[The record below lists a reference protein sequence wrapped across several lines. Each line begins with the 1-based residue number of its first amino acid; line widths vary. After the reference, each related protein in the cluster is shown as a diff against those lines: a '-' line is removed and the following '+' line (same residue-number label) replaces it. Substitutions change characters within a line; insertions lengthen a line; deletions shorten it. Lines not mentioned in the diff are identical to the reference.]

1 MSYPAFFNQVRK
13 ITVHD
18 PLAQLLG
25 ANSDGNIEY
34 SYTDAVKLAGHSC
47 PTVAGAYLMTL
58 KALDVLYKDQT
69 PQRGAIKVHFRDGLD
84 EGVAGVIA
92 SVVGLLTGC
101 AAEGGFKGLGGNY
114 VRRDLLS
121 FDTPLDDQIRFERV
135 DTGASVSVSYHPEI
149 VPLAPNVMGLLR
161 KILAGQAQAGETEEF
176 ANGWQERVRKI
187 LEQIDNPALVVCA

>member
-1 MSYPAFFNQVRK
+1 MSYPVFFNQVRK

-47 PTVAGAYLMTL
+47 PTVVGAYLMTL
-58 KALDVLYKDQT
+58 KALESLYKGQT
-69 PQRGAIKVHFRDGLD
+69 PQRGGVKVKFRDGLD

-92 SVVGLLTGC
+92 NIVSLLTGC

-114 VRRDLLS
+114 VRRDLLM
-121 FDTPLDDQIRFERV
+121 FNAPLNDQVLFQRM
-135 DTGASVSVSYHPEI
+135 DTGATVSVSYHPEI
-149 VPLAPNVMGLLR
+149 VPLEPSVMGLLR
-161 KILAGQAQAGETEEF
+161 KILAGQAQAGEKEEF
-176 ANGWQERVRKI
+176 ANGWQDRVRRI
-187 LEQIDNPALVVCA
+187 LEQIDNPELVVCS

>member
-1 MSYPAFFNQVRK
+1 MSYPVFFDQVRK

-25 ANSDGNIEY
+25 SNSDGLIEY

-58 KALDVLYKDQT
+58 KALDYLYQGQV
-69 PQRGAIKVHFRDGLD
+69 PQRGAVKVLFRDDLD

-92 SVVGLLTGC
+92 NVVSLLTGC

-114 VRRDLLS
+114 VRRDLLLFS
-121 FDTPLDDQIRFERV
+121 APLSDQIRFERT
-135 DTGASVSVSYHPEI
+135 DTGAAVNVSYHPEI
-149 VPLAPNVMGLLR
+149 VPLAPSVLGLLR
-161 KILAGQAQAGETEEF
+161 KILGGQAQPTEKKEF
-176 ANGWQERVRKI
+176 ANGWQDRVKKY
-187 LEQIDNPALVVCA
+187 

>member
-58 KALDVLYKDQT
+58 KALDYLYKGQM
-69 PQRGAIKVHFRDGLD
+69 PQRGAVKVRFRDGLD

-92 SVVGLLTGC
+92 IVVSLLTGC
-101 AAEGGFKGLGGNY
+101 AAEGGFKGLGGKY

-121 FDTPLDDQIRFERV
+121 FNAPIDGQIRFERV

-149 VPLAPNVMGLLR
+149 VPLEPSVLGLLR
-161 KILAGQAQAGETEEF
+161 KILADQAQAGEKEEF
-176 ANGWQERVRKI
+176 ANKWQDRVRKI
-187 LEQIDNPALVVCA
+187 LEQIDSPELVVCS